1 MMLSCFSYHLNTIVT
16 DDAPHVCVQ
25 DGNNNVTSGGCG
37 TNAQS
42 PPLSASSAA
51 CVCNT
56 GYYGQIGVFEFLK
69 INTRIRRLIAKSAYE
84 DDLWDAARESGMKT
98 LFEDA
103 WDKVREGVT
112 TIEEVMAKIP
122 EQFIEKMERS
132 HISKENDKE
141 ILISPQE
148 KDPYSWH

>member
-1 MMLSCFSYHLNTIVT
+1 
-16 DDAPHVCVQ
+16 
-25 DGNNNVTSGGCG
+25 
-37 TNAQS
+37 
-42 PPLSASSAA
+42 
-51 CVCNT
+51 
-56 GYYGQIGVFEFLK
+56 
-69 INTRIRRLIAKSAYE
+69 
-84 DDLWDAARESGMKT
+84 MKT

-132 HISKENDKE
+132 HISKDNGKE